1 MIVGVNGADS
11 IDQDVVLKLNITKR
25 KKTEEQQTYNAE
37 DKPENFA
44 AVIDGNNFQQQCGTE
59 S

>member
-1 MIVGVNGADS
+1 MNGADS

-44 AVIDGNNFQQQCGTE
+44 AVVDGNYFQQQCGTE

>member
-1 MIVGVNGADS
+1 MNGADS

-44 AVIDGNNFQQQCGTE
+44 ATCKTFDI
-59 S
+59 